1 MKISKPLLL
10 IIIFSS
16 TFLVS
21 SCSSNNSVKPISS
34 PDTSAAP
41 IDPSSNIGKADQNGV
56 TVTVDV
62 PKAPA
67 CSRTYVS
74 VKMDTFEQC
83 LPNGLT
89 YVQVANVL
97 GYRGTLQSKSG
108 NTEIWQWN
116 DGEGKYLSIV
126 FDNEKLK
133 SKAQSSLQ
141 PGNL

>member
-16 TFLVS
+16 TFFVS
-21 SCSSNNSVKPISS
+21 ACSSNNSVKPISS

-56 TVTVDV
+56 TVTVDL

-67 CSRTYVS
+67 CSRTHVS

-83 LPNGLT
+83 LPDGLT
-89 YVQVANVL
+89 YVQAANVL
-97 GYRGTLQSKSG
+97 GYRGTLQTKTGS
-108 NTEIWQWN
+108 TEIWQWN
-116 DGEGKYLSIV
+116 DGEGKYLSII
-126 FDNEKLK
+126 FDSGKLRSK
-133 SKAQSSLQ
+133 SQAGLQS
-141 PGNL
+141 GD

>member
-16 TFLVS
+16 TFFVS
-21 SCSSNNSVKPISS
+21 ACSSNNSVKPISS
-34 PDTSAAP
+34 PDTSAAQ

-56 TVTVDV
+56 IVSVDL

-83 LPNGLT
+83 LPDGLT
-89 YVQVANVL
+89 YVQAANVL
-97 GYRGTLQSKSG
+97 GYRGTLQTKSG

-116 DGEGKYLSIV
+116 GREADCLTH
-126 FDNEKLK
+126 L
-133 SKAQSSLQ
+133 
-141 PGNL
+141 

>member
-1 MKISKPLLL
+1 MKISNPFLL
-10 IIIFSS
+10 ILIFSS
-16 TFLVS
+16 TLLVS
-21 SCSSNNSVKPISS
+21 ACSSNNSVKPTAS
-34 PDTSAAP
+34 PDASTAP

-83 LPNGLT
+83 LPDGLT

-97 GYRGTLQSKSG
+97 GYRGTLQTKSG

-116 DGEGKYLSIV
+116 GREGSLSIV
-126 FDNEKLK
+126 FDNGKLK
-133 SKAQSSLQ
+133 SKAQAGLQ
-141 PGNL
+141 PGD

>member
-1 MKISKPLLL
+1 MKISKPLFL

-16 TFLVS
+16 TFLFS
-21 SCSSNNSVKPISS
+21 ACSSNNSVKPISS
-34 PDTSAAP
+34 PETSAAP

-83 LPNGLT
+83 LPDGLT
-89 YVQVANVL
+89 YVQAANVP
-97 GYRGTLQSKSG
+97 GYRGTLQTKSET
-108 NTEIWQWN
+108 TEIWQWN
-116 DGEGKYLSIV
+116 SGEGKYLSIV
-126 FDNEKLK
+126 FDDGKLK
-133 SKAQSSLQ
+133 SKSQIGLQ
-141 PGNL
+141 TGD